1 LYQRNIGNETRATF
15 STKKIAEKCLRC
27 FYDGFSELPGAS
39 TAKSITTYMRP
50 ALFNAALGAECAIQ
64 KENIPAGQKNHNK
77 TIMQVFAQ
85 CTRWEK

>member
-1 LYQRNIGNETRATF
+1 
-15 STKKIAEKCLRC
+15 
-27 FYDGFSELPGAS
+27 
-39 TAKSITTYMRP
+39 MRP